1 MRVGHT
7 LRRLFLLAFVL
18 VREDDMKTLTW
29 NSIIQALILVR
40 IGQELGTESELARA
54 IHDVVAA
61 VLAFWP

>member
-1 MRVGHT
+1 MARGS
-7 LRRLFLLAFVL
+7 LFRRGFLLAFVV

>member
-1 MRVGHT
+1 
-7 LRRLFLLAFVL
+7 LAFVL